1 MAFKMK
7 LVGYVRVSSES
18 QADNTSLAEQKKKIE
33 SYCYAFGHELVGL
46 FEEVGSGKEASDRP
60 QFQSALDMVRDNAD
74 GIIAAKL
81 DRLARNTRDVLELVD
96 DVLQPNGKALI
107 LLDLQVDTTTPQGYM
122 ILTVMSA
129 VAKLER
135 DIINERTQGG
145 RRAKAENG
153 GYAYGSPRFGQDAI
167 EGELQ
172 PNESEQKAIE
182 VIRRHRRSGKSYQR
196 VADYLNAQNIPTKR
210 GKQWSAMQ
218 VKRVC
223 DRLKKSAA

>member
-1 MAFKMK
+1 MK

-33 SYCYAFGHELVGL
+33 AYCYAFGHELIGL
-46 FEEVGSGKEASDRP
+46 FTEVGSGKQADDRP
-60 QFQSALDMVRDNAD
+60 QFQKALDMVRDNAD

-96 DVLQPNGKALI
+96 DVLQPAKKALI

-145 RRAKAENG
+145 RRAKAESG
-153 GYAYGSPRFGQDAI
+153 GYAFGSPRFGQEAVD
-167 EGELQ
+167 GELIA
-172 PNESEQKAIE
+172 NESEQKAIE
-182 VIRRHRRSGKSYQR
+182 VIRRHRRSGKSYGK
-196 VADYLNAQNIPTKR
+196 VADFLNSQGIPTKR

-218 VKRVC
+218 VQRIC
-223 DRLKKSAA
+223 DRLKKKAA

>member
-1 MAFKMK
+1 MK

-33 SYCYAFGHELVGL
+33 AYCYAFGHELAGM
-46 FEEVGSGKEASDRP
+46 FTEVGSGKQAGDRP
-60 QFQSALDMVRDNAD
+60 QFQSALDMVRDEAD

-153 GYAYGSPRFGQDAI
+153 GYAFGSPRFGQDAVD
-167 EGELQ
+167 GELVA
-172 PNESEQKAIE
+172 NDSEQQAIE
-182 VIRRHRRSGKSYQR
+182 VIRRHRKSGKSYQR
-196 VADYLNAQNIPTKR
+196 VAEYLNSQNIPTKR
-210 GKQWSAMQ
+210 GGQWQAMQ
-218 VKRVC
+218 VQRICK
-223 DRLKKSAA
+223 RLKKSAA

>member
-1 MAFKMK
+1 MK

-18 QADNTSLAEQKKKIE
+18 QADNTSLTEQKKRIE
-33 SYCYAFGHELVGL
+33 AYCQAFGHELL
-46 FEEVGSGKEASDRP
+46 EIFEEVGSGKNADNRP
-60 QFQSALDMVRDNAD
+60 QFQKALEAVRDNAD

-96 DVLQPNGKALI
+96 DVLQPANKALI

-145 RRAKAENG
+145 RKAKAAAG
-153 GYAYGSPRFGQDAI
+153 GFAYGSPAFGQKAVD
-167 EGELQ
+167 GELV
-172 PNESEQKAIE
+172 EDEKELE
-182 VIRRHRRSGKSYQR
+182 VVDIIHRHRKSGKSYQKL
-196 VADYLNAQNIPTKR
+196 ADYLNAQGITTKR
-210 GKQWSAMQ
+210 GKTWNAMQ

-223 DRLKKSAA
+223 DRLKVNV

>member
-1 MAFKMK
+1 MK

-18 QADNTSLAEQKKKIE
+18 QADNTSLAEQKRKIE
-33 SYCYAFGHELVGL
+33 AYCYAFGHELVGL
-46 FEEVGSGKEASDRP
+46 FEEVGSGKGASDRP
-60 QFQSALDMVRDNAD
+60 KFQKALEMVRDNAD

-96 DVLQPNGKALI
+96 DILQPANKALI

-153 GYAYGSPRFGQDAI
+153 GYAYGSPRFGQDAVD
-167 EGELQ
+167 GELVVND
-172 PNESEQKAIE
+172 NEQQAIAL
-182 VIRRHRRSGKSYQR
+182 IRRHRKSGKSYGKI
-196 VADYLNAQNIPTKR
+196 ADYLNSQGIPTKR

-218 VKRVC
+218 VQRIVKRTN
-223 DRLKKSAA
+223 KAA

>member
-1 MAFKMK
+1 MK

-33 SYCYAFGHELVGL
+33 AYCYAFGHELIGL
-46 FEEVGSGKEASDRP
+46 FTEVGSGKEASDRP
-60 QFQSALDMVRDNAD
+60 QFQKALDMVRDNAD

-96 DVLQPNGKALI
+96 DVLQPANKALI

-145 RRAKAENG
+145 RRAKAESG
-153 GYAYGSPRFGQDAI
+153 GYAYGSPQFGLESVD
-167 EGELQ
+167 GELVA
-172 PNESEQKAIE
+172 NESEQKAIE
-182 VIRRHRRSGKSYQR
+182 VIRRHRRSGKSYGK

-218 VKRVC
+218 VMRICK
-223 DRLKKSAA
+223 RLKKSAA

>member
-1 MAFKMK
+1 MK

-18 QADNTSLAEQKKKIE
+18 QAENTSLMEQKKKIE
-33 SYCYAFGHELVGL
+33 AYCYAFGHELIGL

-60 QFQSALDMVRDNAD
+60 QFQLALDMVRDNAD

-96 DVLQPNGKALI
+96 DVLRPANKALI

-145 RRAKAENG
+145 RKVKAENG
-153 GYAYGSPRFGQDAI
+153 GYAYGSPAFGQKAVDKNLEPDQKEMEII
-167 EGELQ
+167 E
-172 PNESEQKAIE
+172 I
-182 VIRRHRRSGKSYQR
+182 IRRHRRSGKSQN
-196 VADYLNAQNIPTKR
+196 AIAKYLNANGYKTKR
-210 GKQWSAMQ
+210 NGKWSNVQ
-218 VKRVC
+218 VGRILE
-223 DRLKKSAA
+223 RIAA

>member
-1 MAFKMK
+1 MK

-33 SYCYAFGHELVGL
+33 AYCFAFGHELVGL

-60 QFQSALDMVRDNAD
+60 QFQKALDMVRDDAD

-96 DVLQPNGKALI
+96 DVLQPANKALI

-145 RRAKAENG
+145 RRAKAESG
-153 GYAYGSPRFGQDAI
+153 GYAYGSPQFGLESVD
-167 EGELQ
+167 GELVA
-172 PNESEQKAIE
+172 NESEQRAIE
-182 VIRRHRRSGKSYQR
+182 VIRRHRRSGKSYGK

-218 VKRVC
+218 VMRICK
-223 DRLKKSAA
+223 RLKKSAA

>member
-1 MAFKMK
+1 MK
-7 LVGYVRVSSES
+7 LVGYIRVSSES

-33 SYCYAFGHELVGL
+33 AYCYAFGHELVGL
-46 FEEVGSGKEASDRP
+46 FTEVGSGKQAGDRP
-60 QFQSALDMVRDNAD
+60 QFQAALDMVRDSAD

-96 DVLQPNGKALI
+96 DVLQPANKALI

-153 GYAYGSPRFGQDAI
+153 GYAYGSPAFGLEAVD
-167 EGELQ
+167 GELVA
-172 PNESEQKAIE
+172 NDNEQKAIE
-182 VIRRHRRSGKSYQR
+182 LIRRHRKSGKSYQR
-196 VADYLNAQNIPTKR
+196 VAEYLNEANIPTKR
-210 GKQWSAMQ
+210 GGQWQAMT

>member
-1 MAFKMK
+1 MK

-33 SYCYAFGHELVGL
+33 AYCFAFGHELVGL

-60 QFQSALDMVRDNAD
+60 QFQKALDMVRDDAD

-96 DVLQPNGKALI
+96 DVLQPANKALI

-145 RRAKAENG
+145 RRAKAESG
-153 GYAYGSPRFGQDAI
+153 GYAYGSPQFGLESVD
-167 EGELQ
+167 GELVA
-172 PNESEQKAIE
+172 NESEQKAIE
-182 VIRRHRRSGKSYQR
+182 VIRRHRRSGKSYGK

-218 VKRVC
+218 VMRICK
-223 DRLKKSAA
+223 RLKKSAA

>member
-1 MAFKMK
+1 MK
-7 LVGYVRVSSES
+7 LVGYIRVSSES
-18 QADNTSLAEQKKKIE
+18 QADNTSLAEQKRKIQ
-33 SYCYAFGHELVGL
+33 SYCSAFDHELTAI
-46 FEEVGSGKEASDRP
+46 FEEVGSGKQTGDRP
-60 QFQSALDMVRDNAD
+60 QFQKALDLLKHSAD

-145 RRAKAENG
+145 RKAKAAKG
-153 GYAYGSPRFGQDAI
+153 GYAYGSPRFGQQSID
-167 EGELQ
+167 GELHAN
-172 PNESEQKAIE
+172 PAEQVVIE
-182 VIRRHRRSGKSYQR
+182 TIRRHRRSGKSYQK
-196 VADYLNAQNIPTKR
+196 VADYLNLQKIPSKR
-210 GKQWSAMQ
+210 GKSWSAMQ

-223 DRLKKSAA
+223 DRLRKRTA

>member
-1 MAFKMK
+1 MK

-33 SYCYAFGHELVGL
+33 AYCFAFGHELIGL
-46 FEEVGSGKEASDRP
+46 FTEIGSGKDVGDRP

-96 DVLQPNGKALI
+96 DVLQPIGKVLI

-153 GYAYGSPRFGQDAI
+153 GYAYGSPRFGLEAV
-167 EGELQ
+167 EGELVT
-172 PNESEQKAIE
+172 NESEQKAIE
-182 VIRRHRRSGKSYQR
+182 LIRRHRRSGKSYGK
-196 VADYLNAQNIPTKR
+196 VAEYLNTQNIPTKR

-223 DRLKKSAA
+223 DRLKRTTA

>member
-1 MAFKMK
+1 MK
-7 LVGYVRVSSES
+7 LVGYGRVSSES

-33 SYCYAFGHELVGL
+33 AYCYAFGHELVGL
-46 FEEVGSGKEASDRP
+46 FEEVGSGKDVGDRP
-60 QFQSALDMVRDNAD
+60 EFQKALNLVRDNAD

-96 DVLQPNGKALI
+96 DVLQPANKALI

-145 RRAKAENG
+145 RRAKAESG
-153 GYAYGSPRFGQDAI
+153 GYAYGSPQFGQDAV
-167 EGELQ
+167 EGELVV
-172 PNESEQKAIE
+172 NDNEQKAIAL
-182 VIRRHRRSGKSYQR
+182 IRRHRKSGKSYGKI
-196 VADYLNAQNIPTKR
+196 ADYLNSQGIPTKR

-218 VKRVC
+218 VQRIVKRTN
-223 DRLKKSAA
+223 KSAA

>member
-1 MAFKMK
+1 MK

-33 SYCYAFGHELVGL
+33 AYCYAFGHELVGL
-46 FEEVGSGKEASDRP
+46 FTEVGSGKQAGDRP
-60 QFQSALDMVRDNAD
+60 QFQSALEMVRTSAD

-96 DVLQPNGKALI
+96 DVLQPANKALI

-153 GYAYGSPRFGQDAI
+153 GYAYGSPRFGQDAVD
-167 EGELQ
+167 GELVA
-172 PNESEQKAIE
+172 NENEQKAIE
-182 VIRRHRRSGKSYQR
+182 VIRRHRKSGKSYQK
-196 VADYLNAQNIPTKR
+196 VADYLNQQNIPTKR
-210 GKQWSAMQ
+210 GGQWQAMQ
-218 VKRVC
+218 VQRVC
-223 DRLKKSAA
+223 KRIKKSAA

>member
-1 MAFKMK
+1 MK

-33 SYCYAFGHELVGL
+33 AYCFAFGHELVGL

-60 QFQSALDMVRDNAD
+60 QFQNALEMVRTSAD

-81 DRLARNTRDVLELVD
+81 DRLARNTRDVLELVE
-96 DVLQPNGKALI
+96 DVLQPANKALI

-145 RRAKAENG
+145 RRAKAEQG
-153 GYAYGSPRFGQDAI
+153 GYAYGSPQFGQDAV
-167 EGELQ
+167 EGELVV
-172 PNESEQKAIE
+172 NDDEQKAIE
-182 VIRRHRRSGKSYQR
+182 VIRRHRRSGKSYR
-196 VADYLNAQNIPTKR
+196 KIADYLNAQGIPTKR
-210 GKQWSAMQ
+210 GGQWSAMQ
-218 VKRVC
+218 VQRICKRTN
-223 DRLKKSAA
+223 KAA

>member
-1 MAFKMK
+1 MK

-18 QADNTSLAEQKKKIE
+18 QADNTSLAEQKKRIE
-33 SYCYAFGHELVGL
+33 AYCQAFGHELVKI
-46 FEEVGSGKEASDRP
+46 FEEVGSGKHAENRP
-60 QFQSALDMVRDNAD
+60 QFQKALETVRDSAD

-96 DVLQPNGKALI
+96 DVLQPTNKALI

-145 RRAKAENG
+145 RKAKAAAG
-153 GYAYGSPRFGQDAI
+153 GFAYGSPAFGQKAMD
-167 EGELQ
+167 GELV
-172 PNESEQKAIE
+172 EDEKELE
-182 VIRRHRRSGKSYQR
+182 VVDIIRRHRKSGKSYQKI
-196 VADYLNAQNIPTKR
+196 ADYLNSQGISTKR
-210 GKQWSAMQ
+210 GKQWNAMQ

-223 DRLKKSAA
+223 DRLKVKA